1 MTVEQRISDFKA
13 AVDALEQAT
22 KEQFAAATLGAL
34 ILRDKVALA
43 LSKDSEVAA
52 PSSLDLLTKTDRRLT
67 DLAVRV
73 DAAIEHETFGDW
85 RHSVN
90 PDESAWWWKL
100 DDLANAKQSWL
111 KRLSTLIAILLV
123 TASVAVFADTFNIL
137 RSIGANPVS
146 TIGVLVQGA
155 LAFIAASAFTE
166 AGRKWLIEKFSRF
179 GKRTFTGW
187 ARTGLALL
195 VFGITLTFW
204 FIVPTGAAWYF
215 HWSGNKYYREGLFE
229 RAAISYQQ
237 ASSLKPYVISHHAAL
252 AKAEEKSTDY
262 GKAVAEYKSMVAL
275 YERPG
280 TALDDAYFF
289 AKCDLVRLLI
299 SQDKNYPL
307 AEKTIQDLQPKIGQV
322 SEPNRRMIQYYLQT
336 YHAWIE
342 LERKQLGTAKR
353 ELEFVLDK
361 IHDGPSARYL
371 LALVLEAL
379 PQDKE
384 ATAHLKEAKA
394 HLVEFLRLL
403 QQPQPDE
410 IPLDWISYAQ
420 ERTLNS

>member
-1 MTVEQRISDFKA
+1 MNAADEQISRYEEALNNLERAGDLQFS
-13 AVDALEQAT
+13 AVALP
-22 KEQFAAATLGAL
+22 AL
-34 ILRDKVALA
+34 ILRDKVAQTLHDETDPPTSPA
-43 LSKDSEVAA
+43 V
-52 PSSLDLLTKTDRRLT
+52 SLLIKADRRLVEFAPKF
-67 DLAVRV
+67 DSIVGS
-73 DAAIEHETFGDW
+73 ETLDRW
-85 RHSVN
+85 RR
-90 PDESAWWWKL
+90 SASRDDSSWWWKL
-100 DDLANAKQSWL
+100 DDLAKAKQTWF
-111 KRLSTLIAILLV
+111 KRLSTLIAIFLV

-137 RSIGANPVS
+137 HGIGANPVS
-146 TIGVLVQGA
+146 TVGVLIQGA

-166 AGRKWLIEKFSRF
+166 AGRKWLIDKFSRF

-195 VFGITLTFW
+195 VFGITLAFW

-262 GKAVAEYKSMVAL
+262 PKAVAEYKSMVAL

-280 TALDDAYFF
+280 TAVDDAYFF

-336 YHAWIE
+336 YHSWIE
-342 LERKQLGTAKR
+342 LERQQLGTAKR

-361 IHDGPSARYL
+361 IHDGPSAHYL

-379 PQDKE
+379 HQDKE
-384 ATAHLKEAKA
+384 AKSH
-394 HLVEFLRLL
+394 HIEFLHLL